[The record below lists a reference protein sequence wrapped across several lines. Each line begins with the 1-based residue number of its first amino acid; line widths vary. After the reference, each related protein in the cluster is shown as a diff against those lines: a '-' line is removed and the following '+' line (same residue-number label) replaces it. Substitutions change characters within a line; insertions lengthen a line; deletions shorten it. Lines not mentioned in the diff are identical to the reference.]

1 MRHAAHK
8 AGSAASAQRTDLS
21 SLSNLFAGAKGRHG
35 AAAAQSQAAVS
46 DSAMVFTPVVDA
58 ALASKLNEVAP
69 QTRRAMRQAAKACA
83 RKNHIMAGS
92 ALAALFGTAA
102 GAVAFANPFNSVD
115 GGRLAVADAQQST
128 VQVTSDATA
137 EAASRSQSRAAL
149 VGDEAEAAATNVD
162 GDQSQDSGEVL
173 DDSLVNESSDA
184 SNGSWSLGDSNTELD
199 VSQMSKSLADNP
211 QVAAL
216 MEQNAADIPEGFDP
230 NHATNDYGSS
240 YAFSQCT
247 WWAYTR
253 RHQLGLPVGTHYGN
267 GHMWADT
274 ARSLGYWVD
283 NTPRNVGDIM
293 VFRQGQEGAS
303 SAYGHVA
310 IVEAINPDG
319 SVTTSE
325 CGASYHGKT
334 FSRTFT
340 NVHDFQYIH
349 Y

>member
-8 AGSAASAQRTDLS
+8 AGSARSARRMDS
-21 SLSNLFAGAKGRHG
+21 SSFSDYLAGARGRRG
-35 AAAAQSQAAVS
+35 AAAVEAAGS
-46 DSAMVFTPVVDA
+46 GSAMAFTPVVDA
-58 ALASKLNEVAP
+58 ALADKLNEVAP

-92 ALAALFGTAA
+92 ALAVLFGAAA
-102 GAVAFANPFNSVD
+102 GAVAFANPFSGVD
-115 GGRLAVADAQQST
+115 GGRLAVADARQSA
-128 VQVTSDATA
+128 VQVTNGSTA
-137 EAASRSQSRAAL
+137 DAASRSQSRAAL
-149 VGDEAEAAATNVD
+149 DGDGAEVSAANVD
-162 GDQSQDSGEVL
+162 GDQSQDSTDVL
-173 DDSLVNESSDA
+173 DDSLVDGSSDS
-184 SNGSWSLGDSNTELD
+184 SNGSWSLWDSNTELD
-199 VSQMSKSLADNP
+199 VSQTSKSLADNP

-216 MEQNAADIPEGFDP
+216 MEQNAADIPAGFNP

-267 GHMWADT
+267 GYMWADS

-283 NTPRNVGDIM
+283 DTPRNVGDIM

-319 SVTTSE
+319 SITTSE